1 MGFGESAT
9 IKKVGII
16 KVDEENQ
23 MFQIKGAISNN
34 GKKSGIIGKTF
45 KGAMAIGTAGMSVAA
60 GKLLGTGKTKVG
72 SNDWYH
78 FTDLISYE
86 LVENDNIVTSGGVGQ
101 ALIAGA
107 AFGGAGAIAGG
118 ITGKRVQKKQVESM
132 YIKITLN
139 NFDTPLITVPF
150 ITKKVKTTSKE
161 YLTALEEANSLL
173 ATLDIIA
180 HRK

>member
-60 GKLLGTGKTKVG
+60 RKLLGTGKQKLVLMTG
-72 SNDWYH
+72 IIL
-78 FTDLISYE
+78 LI
-86 LVENDNIVTSGGVGQ
+86 
-101 ALIAGA
+101 
-107 AFGGAGAIAGG
+107 
-118 ITGKRVQKKQVESM
+118 
-132 YIKITLN
+132 
-139 NFDTPLITVPF
+139 
-150 ITKKVKTTSKE
+150 
-161 YLTALEEANSLL
+161 
-173 ATLDIIA
+173 
-180 HRK
+180 

>member
-1 MGFGESAT
+1 MGLE
-9 IKKVGII
+9 K
-16 KVDEENQ
+16 Q
-23 MFQIKGAISNN
+23 
-34 GKKSGIIGKTF
+34 
-45 KGAMAIGTAGMSVAA
+45 
-60 GKLLGTGKTKVG
+60 KVG

-86 LVENDNIVTSGGVGQ
+86 LVENDNVVTSGGVGQ
-101 ALIAGA
+101 ALIAGV

-150 ITKKVKTTSKE
+150 INKKSQNYIKK
-161 YLTALEEANSLL
+161 N
-173 ATLDIIA
+173 I
-180 HRK
+180 

>member
-9 IKKVGII
+9 IKKIGII

-23 MFQIKGAISNN
+23 MFQIKGA
-34 GKKSGIIGKTF
+34 
-45 KGAMAIGTAGMSVAA
+45 
-60 GKLLGTGKTKVG
+60 GKTKVG

-118 ITGKRVQKKQVESM
+118 IT
-132 YIKITLN
+132 
-139 NFDTPLITVPF
+139 
-150 ITKKVKTTSKE
+150 KKVKTTSKE